1 MPAVVALA
9 RWVLQ
14 VPASQSL
21 KMKRQVVHGLRDRLQ
36 ARFRVSAAVTDF
48 QDHRKMAEL
57 CAVLVTSDRT
67 LADSI
72 LTRLDQLVASDPRA
86 LIVERERVFL

>member
-1 MPAVVALA
+1 MPPVVALA
-9 RWVLQ
+9 RWVLN
-14 VPASQSL
+14 VPASRSL

-36 ARFRVSAAVTDF
+36 ARFRISVAVTNF

-67 LADSI
+67 LAESI
-72 LTRLDQLVASDPRA
+72 LTRLDQLVSSETRA
-86 LIVERERVFL
+86 FVVERERVFL